1 MLERQGYFPVTSP
14 RHGKDHVRCLKQ
26 KKLPSRRFRTLL
38 YCLFQILNPKFLVFH
53 LPGADR
59 VPRCYASRS
68 HSVYLSVSQARAGKS
83 PGSLALEPTSATSSG
98 YTGKKPKMA
107 CRALIS
113 GEYARKVK
121 ECRKGQSK
129 ASSPR

>member
-83 PGSLALEPTSATSSG
+83 PGSLALVSLQARPVPDILRSIFFVRYIPTSYLRRQAMKLT
-98 YTGKKPKMA
+98 
-107 CRALIS
+107 
-113 GEYARKVK
+113 AR
-121 ECRKGQSK
+121 QS
-129 ASSPR
+129 RFR